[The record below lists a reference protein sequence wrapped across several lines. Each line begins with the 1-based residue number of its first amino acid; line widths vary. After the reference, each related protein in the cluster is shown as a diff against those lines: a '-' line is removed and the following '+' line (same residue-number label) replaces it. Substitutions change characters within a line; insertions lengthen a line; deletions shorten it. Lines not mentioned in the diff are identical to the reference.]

1 MKNGKFVTNNEYMAS
16 TIDREMYDY
25 FTQLNDAE
33 KKSVVELLKTFM
45 KGRKSQFGQVTME
58 QYNKE
63 IDEAMERIGKGEYT
77 TFEEL
82 EKEMQSW

>member
-1 MKNGKFVTNNEYMAS
+1 MANA
-16 TIDREMYDY
+16 IDREMYTY

-33 KKSVVELLKTFM
+33 KKSVVQMLKTFLIS
-45 KGRKSQFGQVTME
+45 RKDQYERITVE

-63 IDEAMERIGKGEYT
+63 LDEAMERVNKGEYT

-82 EKEMQSW
+82 EKEMKSW

>member
-1 MKNGKFVTNNEYMAS
+1 MANA
-16 TIDREMYDY
+16 IDREMYTY

-33 KKSVVELLKTFM
+33 KKSVVQMLKTFLIS
-45 KGRKSQFGQVTME
+45 RKDQYERITVE

-63 IDEAMERIGKGEYT
+63 LDEAMERVSKGEYT

-82 EKEMQSW
+82 EKEMKSW

>member
-1 MKNGKFVTNNEYMAS
+1 MSKFVKNVHMANAL
-16 TIDREMYDY
+16 DREMYGY
-25 FTQLNDAE
+25 FMQLNDAE

-45 KGRKSQFGQVTME
+45 KGRKNQSGHITVD

-63 IDEAMERIGKGEYT
+63 LDEAMERVSRSDYT

-82 EKEMQSW
+82 EKEMKSW

>member
-1 MKNGKFVTNNEYMAS
+1 MANA
-16 TIDREMYDY
+16 IDREMYTY

-33 KKSVVELLKTFM
+33 KKSVVQMLKTFLIS
-45 KGRKSQFGQVTME
+45 RKDHYEAVTVE

-63 IDEAMERIGKGEYT
+63 LDEAMGRVNKGEYT

-82 EKEMQSW
+82 EKEMKSW